1 MADEMSGCPMAKR
14 AKVMADY
21 NPIENDINVP
31 ATGGGLNEDAK
42 LGETLRN
49 FHVLDEVNE
58 SEEEDEEQEGEVELV
73 RCPILMLSNFSVW

>member
-1 MADEMSGCPMAKR
+1 MADELSGCPMAKR
-14 AKVMADY
+14 VKVMAAY

-58 SEEEDEEQEGEVELV
+58 SEDEEELEGGDRQSKHRFNLTFH
-73 RCPILMLSNFSVW
+73 SF